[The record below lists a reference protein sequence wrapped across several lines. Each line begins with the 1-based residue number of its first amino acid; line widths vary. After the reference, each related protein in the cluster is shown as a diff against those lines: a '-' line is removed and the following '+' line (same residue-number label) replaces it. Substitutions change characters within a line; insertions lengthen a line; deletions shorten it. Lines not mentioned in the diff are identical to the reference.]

1 MQPSLSTSG
10 RLTKSERAR
19 LKTQQTQRDAAFIRN
34 GVDFSRIQLPLLFA
48 QRDERLPMEFEA
60 LGPYMTDYAFV
71 EYCLAHHALTP
82 EDTIGLQLNRL
93 FRQLFPLGRVV
104 SLYDDY
110 NKTHATED
118 DGTVSAQYTPADCAT
133 FRASLRRLFVDQA
146 IASGDDDMLLLAESS
161 KVAQAKQL
169 VAELDRFGFIQRH
182 GLEII
187 FTPREPE
194 NPLYDRITLRTK
206 RGKWLCAALDAAGFL
221 DEQNRRIVHLVALP
235 HYMKEQQDKVWEILR
250 VLGISSER
258 YHNVFYDASA
268 SPQTVVR
275 TVEAFFEIPTSAT
288 PAL

>member
-1 MQPSLSTSG
+1 
-10 RLTKSERAR
+10 
-19 LKTQQTQRDAAFIRN
+19 
-34 GVDFSRIQLPLLFA
+34 
-48 QRDERLPMEFEA
+48 
-60 LGPYMTDYAFV
+60 
-71 EYCLAHHALTP
+71 
-82 EDTIGLQLNRL
+82 
-93 FRQLFPLGRVV
+93 
-104 SLYDDY
+104 
-110 NKTHATED
+110 
-118 DGTVSAQYTPADCAT
+118 
-133 FRASLRRLFVDQA
+133 
-146 IASGDDDMLLLAESS
+146 MLLLAESS

-169 VAELDRFGFIQRH
+169 VAELDRFGFIQRQ

-268 SPQTVVR
+268 RPEMVVR